1 MGTTARTTIDS
12 LSNSG
17 LKQVGEHVHQLLAL
31 AGALV
36 RATTNATTSEP
47 ESASTSD
54 LSSPGST
61 EPTAGEPFGLELSQL
76 TDKECVKW
84 AQDLEKLLRFGQALV
99 VQTTAEL
106 SQRVDAGRYATTGV
120 RGAVDMLMQTLT
132 ISAFEARRRIRLAE
146 VLLPVMDTVTAKIAP
161 TEQPKLGE
169 AFFRG
174 DVSQEQALLISK
186 YVEEASRLAENG
198 RISQEKCDSVQ
209 EDLVQTAKN
218 EGPDFLRQVGNHMMS
233 LLDPDGQKPS
243 HADLVAKQGIYFR
256 KPRRGLIAIGGH
268 LTIAQYEQIMVILDR
283 FANPNKR
290 SDINATVPVGPLNPV
305 QLDPVQLN
313 PGPLEQLRQSVPPSP
328 SRSQTSHDAEP
339 GSFESDTL
347 GSDHVRGACH
357 KPFIPE
363 SATPTSQEAANFTRL
378 KLACQVGK
386 NTGAPVGTDFDA
398 HAGGDDAEAG
408 GGDAEA
414 DRHETGCGD
423 PPCQDAYSESPDASQ
438 WRMDADDSGRLGS
451 AAENFVQNHTE
462 DSVQNHWVVNGV
474 RIPFPDS
481 GEELEGG
488 DPIDPESTDPAVKDD
503 RTRAQKLPDG
513 LLDCLKL
520 AARTDKLPLNGGL
533 KAQLIIST
541 RQEDLDRHDGTGTAF
556 TQYSGPVP
564 LALFDQS
571 LCDPEIIRLGRGEG
585 QEVLNVGRNQR
596 LFTAAQRKILFA
608 RDLGCCFPDCTIPA
622 PWAEAHHIIPW
633 HDGGETN
640 IDNAALLCGYHHT
653 LVHQSDW
660 TMKLLNGIPLFTAPY
675 LLDPM
680 GTQRRNRYHHGI
692 ESR

>member
-1 MGTTARTTIDS
+1 MGTTARTAIDS
-12 LSNSG
+12 SSTSG
-17 LKQVGEHVHQLLAL
+17 LKQVGDHVHQLLTL

-36 RATTNATTSEP
+36 RATTNATSSES
-47 ESASTSD
+47 ESAAPSDRST
-54 LSSPGST
+54 PGST
-61 EPTAGEPFGLELSQL
+61 EPAAAEPFGLELSQL

-106 SQRVDAGRYATTGV
+106 AQRVDAGRYAATGI

-146 VLLPVMDTVTAKIAP
+146 VVLPVMDTVTATIAP
-161 TEQPKLGE
+161 TEQPMLGE

-186 YVEEASRLAENG
+186 YVEEAGRLAENG
-198 RISQEKCDSVQ
+198 RISQEKCDNVQ
-209 EDLVQTAKN
+209 EDLVQTAKD

-283 FANPNKR
+283 FANPNKH
-290 SDINATVPVGPLNPV
+290 SDINTNIPVV
-305 QLDPVQLN
+305 QLDPV
-313 PGPLEQLRQSVPPSP
+313 PLEQLRQSVPTSP
-328 SRSQTSHDAEP
+328 ARSRTSHDAEP
-339 GSFESDTL
+339 ETFESDTL
-347 GSDHVRGACH
+347 GSHHDSGGCL
-357 KPFIPE
+357 KPPIPE
-363 SATPTSQEAANFTRL
+363 SATPTRQKVANFTRL
-378 KLACQVGK
+378 KSAWHVGE
-386 NTGAPVGTDFDA
+386 NTDAHVGTDADA

-408 GGDAEA
+408 
-414 DRHETGCGD
+414 RHETGCGD
-423 PPCQDAYSESPDASQ
+423 PPCQEAPYSESPAAPQ
-438 WRMDADDSGRLGS
+438 WRMDATDSGRLGS
-451 AAENFVQNHTE
+451 TTE
-462 DSVQNHWVVNGV
+462 DSVQNNWVVDGV

-503 RTRAQKLPDG
+503 RTRAQKLLDG

-564 LALFDQS
+564 LVLFDQA
-571 LCDPEIIRLGRGEG
+571 LCDPEIIHLGLGEG

-633 HDGGETN
+633 RDGGETN

-660 TMKLLNGIPLFTAPY
+660 TMKLVNGIPFFTAPY

-692 ESR
+692 ASR